1 MRIQEFDFE
10 FDNDE
15 MRGGVGLAYARPTP
29 RSTHLPHVSNII
41 RDLENTITKP
51 GQRRDDSDIS
61 GADRERLNRYR
72 EMGFMWELVVEET
85 WKRRMQQRRAGDLI
99 SQEEIEYDGI
109 LMTPDGLYIPD
120 WCNEEYKA
128 TWRSMKRA
136 ALDAIM
142 AEFWAWFVQIKAYC
156 LGQGTHTSRLFVF
169 FVNGDYRPMVPR
181 SKRYDIEFSD
191 QDLDENW
198 LMIKQHER
206 HMRLQ
211 GRL

>member
-15 MRGGVGLAYARPTP
+15 MRGGVGVAYATPTP
-29 RSTHLPHVSNII
+29 RSSHLPHLSNII

-51 GQRRDDSDIS
+51 GQRRGDADIS
-61 GADRERLNRYR
+61 TAERETLNRYR
-72 EMGFMWELVVEET
+72 EAGFIWEIVVEQT
-85 WKRRMQQRRAGDLI
+85 WKRRMQQRQTDMI
-99 SQEEIEYDGI
+99 SQTEIEHDSI

-120 WCNEEYKA
+120 WILEEYKL

-136 ALDAIM
+136 ALDSIQS
-142 AEFWAWFVQIKAYC
+142 EFWAWFVQMKGYC
-156 LGQGTHTSRLFVF
+156 LGMGTTTARLFVF
-169 FVNGDYRPMVPR
+169 FVNGNYSPMVPR
-181 SKRYDIEFSD
+181 TKRYDIEFTG
-191 QDLDENW
+191 QELDENW

-206 HMRLQ
+206 HMRMQ